1 MKRRICLWLA
11 VVAAVVTGWA
21 GPAHAQSPPSG
32 PYIYQL
38 IQNWHSGQCVT
49 AFGSP
54 GPYVVQQWTC
64 WAYSYQQWRIVP
76 TDSGWFELVVAST
89 GECMEVDG
97 ASQEDNH
104 RVVKNFCNGRYN
116 QQWTA
121 VPAPV
126 GNGFFFLVARH
137 SGKCLAILSESLV
150 VGANLVQYACSPY
163 SWAID
168 PIGGSY
174 WRFA

>member
-1 MKRRICLWLA
+1 MARVLVADDERSICD
-11 VVAAVVTGWA
+11 
-21 GPAHAQSPPSG
+21 
-32 PYIYQL
+32 
-38 IQNWHSGQCVT
+38 
-49 AFGSP
+49 AFALLLEGE
-54 GPYVVQQWTC
+54 GH
-64 WAYSYQQWRIVP
+64 VP
-76 TDSGWFELVVAST
+76 VVAST

-116 QQWTA
+116 QQWTG
-121 VPAPV
+121 VPAQI

-163 SWAID
+163 SWVID